1 MSDFAQGFIVLG
13 AARTKLQKWL
23 GSRGLPAFIATGPG
37 KVLRVW
43 PRAEGPEAEEVASA
57 LCAELPKSRV
67 LFYATSDDG
76 LRVSVHAGGRCETR
90 EQVALRLKTAKML
103 SQAHA
108 ALQRVGGFLDYPGRL
123 PSLLRDGPS
132 RPVFLSLAGV
142 KDEDVALLHHRL
154 LADARLRPEA
164 PDAARFQDFVYVDG
178 AGKAHPFFEAG
189 AKGATPGAASGAE
202 DLRAATSFR
211 DWLDASRR
219 VDPAKAPPEVLSA
232 LAEAVGGAPR
242 FELTAEREQGLRESA
257 ARLLASVA
265 LEQEAARAGL
275 IRQALEGLR
284 AAATP
289 GARAAWARV
298 LQAVPPDAET
308 KAALGT
314 ALGSETD
321 LEALRQLFTAYAHLP
336 PAPPDEVLLGHARSP
351 LAHERKGAYAL
362 LEQTESTAAV
372 VALRAQLASEQD
384 AGAREVLQRVVTTLT
399 SL

>member
-23 GSRGLPAFIATGPG
+23 GARRLPAFLAPGPG
-37 KVLRVW
+37 KALRVW
-43 PRAEGPEAEEVASA
+43 PRAEGPEAEEVATA
-57 LCAELPKSRV
+57 LCAELPRSRV
-67 LFYATSDDG
+67 LLYATSDDG
-76 LRVSVHAGGRCETR
+76 LRVSVHTGGRCDTR

-132 RPVFLSLAGV
+132 RPVFLQLAGV

-164 PDAARFQDFVYVDG
+164 PDAARFQDFVYVDEG
-178 AGKAHPFFEAG
+178 GKAHPFFEAG
-189 AKGATPGAASGAE
+189 AKGADAAPGGV

-219 VDPAKAPPEVLSA
+219 VDPAKASPEVLAA

-242 FELTAEREQGLRESA
+242 FELSAEREQGLRESA

-265 LEQEAARAGL
+265 RVQEGARGAL
-275 IRQALEGLR
+275 VRQALEGLR
-284 AAATP
+284 TATAP
-289 GARAAWARV
+289 GLRAAWARV

-314 ALGSETD
+314 ALGAETD

-336 PAPPDEVLLGHARSP
+336 EAPSDEVLLTHAGSP
-351 LAHERKGAYAL
+351 LAQERKGAYAL
-362 LEQTESTAAV
+362 LERTESTAAV
-372 VALRAQLASEQD
+372 VALRERLASEGD

>member
-13 AARTKLQKWL
+13 VARTKLQKWL
-23 GSRGLPAFIATGPG
+23 GSRRQPAFLATGPG

-43 PRAEGPEAEEVASA
+43 PRAEGPEAEEVATA
-57 LCAELPKSRV
+57 LSGEFPKSRV
-67 LFYATSDDG
+67 LRYATSDDG
-76 LRVSVHAGGRCETR
+76 LSVSVHTGGKCDTR

-142 KDEDVALLHHRL
+142 KDEDVAPLHHRL
-154 LADARLRPEA
+154 LADVSLRPDA
-164 PDAARFQDFVYVDG
+164 PDAERFYDFLYVDE
-178 AGKAHPFFEAG
+178 AGKAHPFFDAG
-189 AKGATPGAASGAE
+189 AVGATPGAV
-202 DLRAATSFR
+202 DLREATSFR
-211 DWLDASRR
+211 DWLDSSRL
-219 VDPAKAPPEVLSA
+219 VNPAKASPETLSA
-232 LAEAVGGAPR
+232 LAEAVGGTPR
-242 FELTAEREQGLRESA
+242 FELTAEREQSLRESA
-257 ARLLASVA
+257 ARLLGSVA
-265 LEQEAARAGL
+265 REQAWSREGL
-275 IRQALEGLR
+275 IRQAREGLR
-284 AAATP
+284 SAATP
-289 GARAAWARV
+289 GQRAAWAQV

-308 KAALGT
+308 KAALGA

-336 PAPPDEVLLGHARSP
+336 SAPSDEVLLGHARSP

-362 LEQTESTAAV
+362 LERTESTAAV
-372 VALRAQLASEQD
+372 VALRELLASEQD

>member
-23 GSRGLPAFIATGPG
+23 GSRRLPAFLAPGPG

-43 PRAEGPEAEEVASA
+43 PRAEGAEAEEVATA
-57 LCAELPKSRV
+57 LSAELPKSRV
-67 LFYATSDDG
+67 LLYATSDEG
-76 LRVSVHAGGRCETR
+76 LRVSVHTGGRCETR

-142 KDEDVALLHHRL
+142 KDEDVALLHHQW
-154 LADARLRPEA
+154 LADARLRPDA
-164 PDAARFQDFVYVDG
+164 PDAARLQDFLYVDE
-178 AGKAHPFFEAG
+178 AGKAHAFFEAG
-189 AKGATPGAASGAE
+189 GKGAASGAV
-202 DLRAATSFR
+202 DLRAASSFR

-219 VDPAKAPPEVLSA
+219 VDPAKAPPELIAA
-232 LAEAVGGAPR
+232 LAEAVGGTPR
-242 FELTAEREQGLRESA
+242 FELTPEREQGLRETA
-257 ARLLASVA
+257 ARLLGGVA
-265 LEQEAARAGL
+265 REQGGAREGL

-284 AAATP
+284 TAATP
-289 GARAAWARV
+289 GLRAAWARV
-298 LQAVPPDAET
+298 LQAVPPEAQT
-308 KAALGT
+308 QAALGA
-314 ALGSETD
+314 ALGSELD
-321 LEALRQLFTAYAHLP
+321 LEALRQLFLAYAHLE
-336 PAPPDEVLLGHARSP
+336 APSDDVLLQHARSP
-351 LAHERKGAYAL
+351 HAHERKGAYAL

-384 AGAREVLQRVVTTLT
+384 AGARDVLQRVVTTLT